1 MMKRIF
7 ISASVLSLA
16 ALPVIGQESDTDK
29 VKDTAKS
36 TFFGKLQN
44 FVAGF
49 GDGLEGD
56 RLKHLDLSLVE
67 EDWVV
72 GGEAT
77 AVIGLGEED
86 GRATFSQ
93 LSASRVDG
101 RTTANIGLGVRQL
114 TEDETALYGGNV
126 FYDHEFSAKHARVGI
141 GLEYL
146 TASGSLRANHYMRS
160 SGEKTY
166 RGIKEKAMTGTDV
179 KYSYAFDA
187 RYKPV
192 VAYRA
197 FQWKGDGGYKVKGG
211 EASVKLS
218 FSDQVSMVLSRRDD
232 DKSKAES
239 KARLTYSIA
248 FAKLAGEE
256 NAGASNAKSVRNM
269 LYVPV
274 ERENRIRKTKV
285 VLGVVMSTF

>member
-1 MMKRIF
+1 MIRRILL
-7 ISASVLSLA
+7 SASILSLA
-16 ALPVIGQESDTDK
+16 ALPVIGQETDTDK

-44 FVAGF
+44 YVAGF
-49 GDGLEGD
+49 GDSLEGD

-77 AVIGLGEED
+77 AVIGLGEAD

-101 RTTANIGLGVRQL
+101 RTTANVGLGMRQL
-114 TEDETALYGGNV
+114 SEDETAIYGGNL
-126 FYDHEFSAKHARVGI
+126 FYDREFSAKHARVGV

-146 TASGSLRANHYMRS
+146 TASGSLRANHYIRA

-166 RGIKEKAMTGTDV
+166 RGIKEKVMNGTDI

-187 RYKPV
+187 SYRPV

-248 FAKLAGEE
+248 FARPAEGAEPD
-256 NAGASNAKSVRNM
+256 ASNPKSVRNM

-274 ERENRIRKTKV
+274 ERENRIRKTKI
-285 VLGVVMSTF
+285 VLGVVVGTF